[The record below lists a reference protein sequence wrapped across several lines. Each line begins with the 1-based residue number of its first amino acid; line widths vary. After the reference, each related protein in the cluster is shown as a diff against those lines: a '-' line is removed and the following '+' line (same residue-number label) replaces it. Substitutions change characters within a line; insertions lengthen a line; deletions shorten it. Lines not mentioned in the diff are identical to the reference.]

1 MLEAR
6 AQELALSRGSE
17 LMMLSKCSQQQREE
31 EAWRVR
37 GCGGGHLGS
46 PTVSNLRPPPCPR
59 DSGLKQRARCAGHP
73 RWPGIP
79 LPAGCTGQRQPP
91 TPTHVASAQM
101 FLWPQKGRRTVAKA
115 LPWLNI
121 SVTWEGK

>member
-6 AQELALSRGSE
+6 AQELALSRSSE
-17 LMMLSKCSQQQREE
+17 LMMLSKCSLQQREE
-31 EAWRVR
+31 AAWRLR

-46 PTVSNLRPPPCPR
+46 LTASNLRPPPCPR
-59 DSGLKQRARCAGHP
+59 DSGLNLRARCAGHP
-73 RWPGIP
+73 RWPGTP

-91 TPTHVASAQM
+91 APTHVASAQM